1 MKNEGKKQMWF
12 RNFKLIFFTLTV
24 VFYNCGEVKP
34 ERISIGEIKCDHCSM
49 SIVDMRFH
57 TQLITYKGKRYHF
70 DAIECADSFTNQKQM
85 KAKQI
90 WVTNYLNSNETLI
103 KENATIIQ
111 TKKIRSP
118 MGGGFA
124 AFKSYEDALPYQN

>member
-1 MKNEGKKQMWF
+1 MWF
-12 RNFKLIFFTLTV
+12 QHHKLIFFTLTV
-24 VFYNCGEVKP
+24 VLCNCGEVKP
-34 ERISIGEIKCDHCSM
+34 EALTVGEIKCDHCSM

-70 DAIECADSFTNQKQM
+70 DAIECADQFIHQKQI
-85 KAKQI
+85 KTKQI
-90 WVTNYLNSNETLI
+90 WVSNYLQANEFI
-103 KENATIIQ
+103 PKENAVIIQ

-124 AFKSYEDALPYQN
+124 AFKTHEDASPYQN

>member
-1 MKNEGKKQMWF
+1 MKIEGKNQMWF
-12 RNFKLIFFTLTV
+12 KNFKLFLLFSTV

-34 ERISIGEIKCDHCSM
+34 ETLSVGEMKCSHCSM

-70 DAIECADSFTNQKQM
+70 DAIECSDQFTKQNQI

-90 WVTNYLNSNETLI
+90 WMTNYLNTNEFLS
-103 KENATIIQ
+103 KEKAIVVQ
-111 TKKIRSP
+111 SKKIRSP

-124 AFKSYEDALPYQN
+124 AFKNHEDAFPFQN